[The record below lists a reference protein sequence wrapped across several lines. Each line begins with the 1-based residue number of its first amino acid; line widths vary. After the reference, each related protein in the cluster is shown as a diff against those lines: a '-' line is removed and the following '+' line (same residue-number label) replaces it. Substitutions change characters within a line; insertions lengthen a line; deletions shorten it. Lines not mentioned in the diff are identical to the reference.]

1 MAYHLV
7 ENFLDP
13 ESYEKLRIRAPLFR
27 KYARLDDQFVTSDKE
42 IDINQGYYEKN
53 IRRNRVWRTRPSG
66 ANYNT
71 YIDKSDVSKLVLD
84 FFGEDFKNP
93 LQSAKQFFIS
103 KGLNEIILRNMW
115 LQYTDK
121 TSAVHRHVDGKIF
134 SAPIEKSFTALIWCH
149 EYWDIEWGA
158 ELKMIVD
165 DQIITLNP
173 KPNTFVAWTRE
184 TPHWVTP
191 ITEKYNADIHP
202 TRTML
207 GFSLYQ
213 Y

>member
-1 MAYHLV
+1 MSYHVV
-7 ENFLDP
+7 ENFLEPDVF
-13 ESYEKLRIRAPLFR
+13 EKLKTKAQLLK
-27 KYARLDDQFVTSDKE
+27 KYARLDDSSIASDSDVD
-42 IDINQGYYEKN
+42 IDQGYYEKYF
-53 IRRNRVWRTRPSG
+53 RRNRVWRTRPLGSH
-66 ANYNT
+66 YKT
-71 YIDKSDVSKLVLD
+71 YTDNIDVSDTVLG
-84 FFGEDFKNP
+84 FFGEELRLP
-93 LQSAKQFFIS
+93 LLNAKQFFIS
-103 KGLNEIILRNMW
+103 RGLTDIILRNMW

-121 TSAVHRHVDGKIF
+121 DSAVHRHIDGKIF

-158 ELKMIVD
+158 ELKMIIDNQVV
-165 DQIITLNP
+165 TLNP

-191 ITEKYNADIHP
+191 ITEKYDDNIHP
-202 TRTML
+202 IRTML

>member
-1 MAYHLV
+1 MSYHVV
-7 ENFLDP
+7 ENFLEPDVF
-13 ESYEKLRIRAPLFR
+13 EKLKTKAQLLK
-27 KYARLDDQFVTSDKE
+27 KYARLDDNFIAGDYD
-42 IDINQGYYEKN
+42 IDIDQGYYEKYFC
-53 IRRNRVWRTRPSG
+53 RNRVWRFRPFG
-66 ANYNT
+66 ARYNAYT
-71 YIDKSDVSKLVLD
+71 DKLDVSDTVLG
-84 FFGEDFKNP
+84 FFGEELRLPILN
-93 LQSAKQFFIS
+93 AKQFFIS
-103 KGLNEIILRNMW
+103 KGLTDIILRNMW

-121 TSAVHRHVDGKIF
+121 DSAVHRHIDGKIF

-158 ELKMIVD
+158 ELKMMIDNQIV
-165 DQIITLNP
+165 TLNP

-191 ITEKYNADIHP
+191 ITEKYDDNIHP
-202 TRTML
+202 IRTML